1 MTRLKLADL
10 ADEKP
15 VRITVE
21 LSARL
26 HRDLFAY
33 AVAINSGE
41 AKNAP
46 TVERIV
52 PPMLERFIGADREF
66 AKTRKASHSNANA
79 G

>member
-15 VRITVE
+15 VRLTLE

-26 HRDLFAY
+26 HRDLTAY
-33 AVAINSGE
+33 ALAINGGD
-41 AKNAP
+41 AKGAP
-46 TVERIV
+46 TVERLV
-52 PPMLERFIGADREF
+52 PPMLERFIATDRAF
-66 AKTRKASHSNANA
+66 AKVRKSPQT